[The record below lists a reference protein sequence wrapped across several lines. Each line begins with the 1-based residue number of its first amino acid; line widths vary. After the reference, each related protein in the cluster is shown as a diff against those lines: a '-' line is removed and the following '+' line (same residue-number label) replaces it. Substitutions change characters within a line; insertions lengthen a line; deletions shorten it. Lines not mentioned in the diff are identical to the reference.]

1 MSDLALSRR
10 ECVWLRQ
17 RFQRETPGSVRL
29 DEGFPLPGWYGSCK
43 KDRYV
48 PAALQTMIERGLA
61 TTPHRIE
68 QEPRF
73 YFTRLGIDA
82 IRATFGHPKG
92 LKREECPALAQAVG
106 RAARRTII
114 R

>member
-1 MSDLALSRR
+1 MSDLVLSRR

-17 RFQRETPGSVRL
+17 RFQRETPGSVVL
-29 DEGFPLPGWYGSCK
+29 DAGFLLPGWYGSCK

-61 TTPHRIE
+61 TTPQRFD
-68 QEPRF
+68 QESRF
-73 YFTRLGIDA
+73 YFTTLGIDA
-82 IRATFGHPKG
+82 IRTAFRHTKG

-106 RAARRTII
+106 RATRRATI

>member
-1 MSDLALSRR
+1 MSDLVLSRR

-29 DEGFPLPGWYGSCK
+29 DEGFLLPGWYGSCK

-61 TTPHRIE
+61 TTSQHSE
-68 QEPRF
+68 EDPRF
-73 YFTRLGIDA
+73 YFTSLGIDA
-82 IRATFGHPKG
+82 IRTAFGHPKG

-106 RAARRTII
+106 RATRRAII